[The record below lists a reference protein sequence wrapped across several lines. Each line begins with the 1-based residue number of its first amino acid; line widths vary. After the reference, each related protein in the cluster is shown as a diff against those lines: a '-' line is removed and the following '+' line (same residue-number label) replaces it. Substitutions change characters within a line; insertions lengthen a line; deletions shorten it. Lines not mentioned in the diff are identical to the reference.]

1 MTDHEAVQE
10 AAAELA
16 LGLLSGPERA
26 EALAHLESCA
36 ACRTTLEELSD
47 VADRLLLLAPEAEPP
62 AGFETAVLARAEGA
76 GHPRRGPR
84 RTVLIAAAVALVIGA
99 VGGALLMRDRVG
111 TDLDR
116 EYVAALEELDGRA
129 LGAATIEDSG
139 RRVGQLFLYEG
150 AVSWLFAT
158 VDDPGTAGDLTVEL
172 RFEDGRTIRVP
183 GLRVVDG
190 RGSLGATVPGLRL
203 RDLDGV
209 AVVDGAGAP
218 RYLVERVRSSD

>member
-10 AAAELA
+10 SAAELA

-36 ACRTTLEELSD
+36 TCRTTVEELSD
-47 VADRLLLLAPEAEPP
+47 VADRLLLLAPETEPP

-76 GHPRRGPR
+76 SHPRRRPR
-84 RTVLIAAAVALVIGA
+84 RAVLVAAAVALVVGA
-99 VGGALLMRDRVG
+99 IGGALVMRDQVG

-129 LGAATIEDSG
+129 LAAATIEDGG
-139 RRVGQLFLYEG
+139 RRVGQLFLYQG

-158 VDDPGTAGDLTVEL
+158 VDDPGTAGELTIEL
-172 RFEDGRTIRVP
+172 RFEDGRRIRVA
-183 GLRVVDG
+183 GLHVVDG
-190 RGSLGATVPGLRL
+190 RGSLGATVAGLRL

-209 AVVDGAGAP
+209 AVVDGTGAT